1 MSKTKPKAKAKSKPD
16 STPAPVE
23 RPGEPVECP
32 GESCTPCEP
41 VFMALEPPAPL
52 ELVPGAA
59 PELAPEVL
67 VSPQKAPPRQYPSL
81 YDGTNTTMVAIGV
94 GLLIIASIQLML
106 WKIASKAK
114 TDHVYLTR
122 FVTFLVAI
130 IMGIYVADHL
140 IAGPDTSLLSGDER
154 TLVIHFVKDICL
166 MVFAYYF
173 GLKSP
178 VPPDRDE

>member
-1 MSKTKPKAKAKSKPD
+1 MSKVKPKAKVKPD

-23 RPGEPVECP
+23 CLE
-32 GESCTPCEP
+32 ESCTPCEP
-41 VFMALEPPAPL
+41 VFVASEPPALL
-52 ELVPGAA
+52 ELVPGPA
-59 PELAPEVL
+59 PELAPEIL

-114 TDHVYLTR
+114 SDHVYLTR
-122 FVTFLVAI
+122 FVTSLVAI

>member
-1 MSKTKPKAKAKSKPD
+1 MSKVKPKPKAKPKPKPD
-16 STPAPVE
+16 SALPPI
-23 RPGEPVECP
+23 ECP
-32 GESCTPCEP
+32 EESCTPCEP
-41 VFMALEPPAPL
+41 AFVAPELPAPL
-52 ELVPGAA
+52 ELVPGVV
-59 PELAPEVL
+59 PELTPEVS
-67 VSPQKAPPRQYPSL
+67 VSPPKASARQYPSL
-81 YDGTNTTMVAIGV
+81 YDGTSTTMVAIGV
-94 GLLIIASIQLML
+94 GLLIIAFIQMVL

-114 TDHVYLTR
+114 SDHGYLTR
-122 FVTFLVAI
+122 FVTSLVAI

-178 VPPDRDE
+178 VPSDRDE

>member
-1 MSKTKPKAKAKSKPD
+1 MSKTKAKPKFKAD
-16 STPAPVE
+16 TAPV
-23 RPGEPVECP
+23 PVEHP
-32 GESCTPCEP
+32 EESCTPCEP
-41 VFMALEPPAPL
+41 VFVASEPSAPSEL
-52 ELVPGAA
+52 ELT
-59 PELAPEVL
+59 PEVSA
-67 VSPQKAPPRQYPSL
+67 SPQKASPRQYPSL
-81 YDGTNTTMVAIGV
+81 YDGTNTTMVAIGF
-94 GLLIIASIQLML
+94 GLLIIVSIQLML
-106 WKIASKAK
+106 WKIASKSK
-114 TDHVYLTR
+114 SDHVYLTR

-130 IMGIYVADHL
+130 VMGIYVADHL

>member
-1 MSKTKPKAKAKSKPD
+1 VEAMSKTKAKPKSKAD
-16 STPAPVE
+16 TAPV
-23 RPGEPVECP
+23 PVEHP
-32 GESCTPCEP
+32 EESCAPCEP
-41 VFMALEPPAPL
+41 VFVASEPSAPSEL
-52 ELVPGAA
+52 ELT
-59 PELAPEVL
+59 PEVST
-67 VSPQKAPPRQYPSL
+67 SPQKASPRQYPSL
-81 YDGTNTTMVAIGV
+81 YDGTNTTMAAIGF
-94 GLLIIASIQLML
+94 GLLIIVSIQLML
-106 WKIASKAK
+106 WKIASKSK
-114 TDHVYLTR
+114 SDHVYLTR

-130 IMGIYVADHL
+130 VMGIYVADHL

>member
-1 MSKTKPKAKAKSKPD
+1 MSKVKPKPKAKPKPKPD
-16 STPAPVE
+16 SAP
-23 RPGEPVECP
+23 PLIECP
-32 GESCTPCEP
+32 EESCTPCEP
-41 VFMALEPPAPL
+41 VFVASESPAPL
-52 ELVPGAA
+52 ELAPGVS
-59 PELAPEVL
+59 PELGPEVS
-67 VSPQKAPPRQYPSL
+67 VSAPKASAREYPSL

-106 WKIASKAK
+106 WKIASRSK

-122 FVTFLVAI
+122 FVTSLVAI

-178 VPPDRDE
+178 VPSDRDE